1 MKMNEL
7 SRLYLLSDYIC
18 GVKAV
23 FLCFYCFI
31 NPACLSEQF
40 MIMSCRFL
48 QEVISYNLTHVAYK
62 THRQK
67 SRNTAVILTA
77 GFFFWHWLL
86 FLIINFTS
94 SSLFSSSLMQNAPS
108 FESSLSYFFPQL
120 NATVRIQVQP
130 AAQQA
135 VMPLAAAAIWVVVE
149 AAVPAVPAARA
160 ALTILMTWRQHTWL
174 LLLFWISPP
183 AAGRCLRTSPL
194 SLRISVQ
201 G

>member
-1 MKMNEL
+1 MNEL

-31 NPACLSEQF
+31 NPACMSEQF

-48 QEVISYNLTHVAYK
+48 QEVISYDLTHVAYK

-67 SRNTAVILTA
+67 SRNTAIILFV
-77 GFFFWHWLL
+77 GFFFFWHWLL
-86 FLIINFTS
+86 FLIKNFTS

-135 VMPLAAAAIWVVVE
+135 VMPLAAAAI
-149 AAVPAVPAARA
+149 
-160 ALTILMTWRQHTWL
+160 
-174 LLLFWISPP
+174 
-183 AAGRCLRTSPL
+183 
-194 SLRISVQ
+194 
-201 G
+201 